1 MFNSIGEFLC
11 HGANLIIFMVA
22 LPAICGILL
31 WLFQKQYIVKLVI
44 AILSSVTNLIFALGL
59 SLHNEFFTRVPYAPF
74 EFEFLFRVYDLC
86 ALFIVIAAVVFVLIT
101 LYTVIYSKKKHYGG
115 LYLLYLYISFAMV
128 NGALL
133 SDSLGS
139 MLFFW
144 EGLLFPLF
152 GILLIK
158 NNNNPKTAV
167 KTLTLVG
174 LSDLLLMLGIII
186 TSHTA
191 GTQNLSEIENLAIS
205 GNGMLGFICIML
217 GALGM
222 SGCMPFHSWIPNAS
236 DDSPTVFMVAFPGAL
251 QVILGVYLALR
262 TVLDIYGFVPGSGI
276 SIIIMALGSV
286 TLVFA
291 AAMMLIQNDI
301 KRLISYCAISQL
313 GFLVMGI
320 GSGLTDGIVGGLH
333 SLIDYVFYITGL
345 FMISGIIEKQ
355 FGTKDLRQLSGLLK
369 RIPATMVCFIIF
381 LLSVVGFPG
390 FNGFLSKELIFN
402 ASLKTNVIFY
412 ICALLG
418 TFLTALSFLR
428 MGMSLFFE
436 KKNAPSEIKKE
447 SKSSVGMLIPVVI
460 LSSLCIG
467 IYSQNGLVE
476 YALGIGKIA
485 GVTFALIV
493 LFAAAVLL
501 AVFDYIYGYKKSG
514 NALNCANHIIYAPGI
529 KRVYKSA
536 EKGYFDPYNWLIAL
550 VGGFSD
556 ICVRME
562 HGVSWV
568 YDKAVPGMVNKVGL
582 ALHRFDNG
590 RLSRYLYL
598 VIGGLVFIT
607 FVFIIIK

>member
-11 HGANLIIFMVA
+11 HGANLIVFMV
-22 LPAICGILL
+22 LMPAICGILL
-31 WLFQKQYIVKLVI
+31 WLFQKQNIVKMFI

-59 SLHNEFFTRVPYAPF
+59 YVHNEFFTKIPYAPF
-74 EFEFLFRVYDLC
+74 EFEFSFRVYGLC
-86 ALFIVIAAVVFVLIT
+86 ALFIVITAVVFVLIT
-101 LYTVIYSKKKHYGG
+101 LYTVIYSKKEHYSG

-167 KTLTLVG
+167 KALTLVG

-186 TSHTA
+186 TSHMA
-191 GTQNLSEIENLAIS
+191 DTQNLSEIENLAIRGIS
-205 GNGMLGFICIML
+205 MLGFSCIML

-262 TVLDIYGFVPGSGI
+262 TVLDIYDFVPGSGI

-291 AAMMLIQNDI
+291 AAMMLIQNDF

-320 GSGLTDGIVGGLH
+320 GSGLTDGFVGGLYG
-333 SLIDYVFYITGL
+333 IINYVFNITGL
-345 FMISGIIEKQ
+345 FMISGIIEKT
-355 FGTKDLRQLSGLLK
+355 FGIKDLRQLIGLQK
-369 RIPATMVCFIIF
+369 KIPVTMFCFIIF
-381 LLSVVGFPG
+381 SLSALGFPG

-402 ASLKTNVIFY
+402 ASLKINVVFY

-418 TFLTALSFLR
+418 TFFTALSFLKI
-428 MGMSLFFE
+428 GMSLFIE
-436 KKNAPSEIKKE
+436 KKNVSSEIKKE
-447 SKSSVGMLIPVVI
+447 QKSSVGMLIPVLI
-460 LSSLCIG
+460 LSLLCIG
-467 IYSQNGLVE
+467 IYPQNGLIE
-476 YALGIGKIA
+476 YALGIGEKA
-485 GVTFALIV
+485 GLTFASLV
-493 LFAAAVLL
+493 PLTAVLL
-501 AVFDYIYGYKKSG
+501 LAVLDYIYGYKKSG
-514 NALNCANHIIYAPGI
+514 NTLNCADHIIYAPGI
-529 KRVYKSA
+529 KSVYKMA
-536 EKGYFDPYNWLIAL
+536 EKGCFDPYNWLIAA

-556 ICVRME
+556 ICVRIE

-568 YDKAVPGMVNKVGL
+568 YDKFVPGMINGLSL
-582 ALHRFDNG
+582 ALHRFNNG
-590 RLSRYLYL
+590 RLSRYFYL
-598 VIGGLVFIT
+598 AIGGLVFIT
-607 FVFIIIK
+607 FVFIVIK